1 MNSPRDEFGAMG
13 GARGGGAAG
22 GGGGGFSERGRRPHR
37 HPPSAEVEAE
47 MRLYLDKLREIV
59 PHIPKNR
66 KVTRLELIQHV
77 IDYICD
83 LQHALEDHPGLKDEP
98 TARLLTPPT
107 SPLHHQHLHTTTPP
121 HGFSNS
127 MSPHHLYNSLHH
139 SLSPTSSLGA
149 ATRQP
154 LGVLSMTNTLQTP
167 STRRDVT
174 KTTSRLNGSI
184 SHTLPGS
191 S

>member
-1 MNSPRDEFGAMG
+1 
-13 GARGGGAAG
+13 
-22 GGGGGFSERGRRPHR
+22 
-37 HPPSAEVEAE
+37 

-107 SPLHHQHLHTTTPP
+107 SP
-121 HGFSNS
+121 
-127 MSPHHLYNSLHH
+127 H
-139 SLSPTSSLGA
+139 SLPFHGTSPTHGLANPTMPHQYHTHNHRRLSPVSPLG

-167 STRRDVT
+167 TTRRDVT

>member
-1 MNSPRDEFGAMG
+1 M
-13 GARGGGAAG
+13 
-22 GGGGGFSERGRRPHR
+22 R
-37 HPPSAEVEAE
+37 H
-47 MRLYLDKLREIV
+47 YLDKLREIV

-107 SPLHHQHLHTTTPP
+107 SPHNHLLHTTTPP

-127 MSPHHLYNSLHH
+127 MNSLSPHHHNNHH
-139 SLSPTSSLGA
+139 HLSPTSSLSA
-149 ATRQP
+149 TTRQP
-154 LGVLSMTNTLQTP
+154 LGVLSMTNTLQTNAV
-167 STRRDVT
+167 S
-174 KTTSRLNGSI
+174 
-184 SHTLPGS
+184 
-191 S
+191 

>member
-1 MNSPRDEFGAMG
+1 MAYQDRMMGAARDDLGAM
-13 GARGGGAAG
+13 G
-22 GGGGGFSERGRRPHR
+22 GGGGGGVGDRGRRPHR

-98 TARLLTPPT
+98 GARFLTPPT
-107 SPLHHQHLHTTTPP
+107 SPHHLQQQLQQHLQHTPP
-121 HGFSNS
+121 HVL
-127 MSPHHLYNSLHH
+127 PHPTASHL
-139 SLSPTSSLGA
+139 LSPLSPLGSS
-149 ATRQP
+149 RQP
-154 LGVLSMTNTLQTP
+154 LGVLSATNTLQT
-167 STRRDVT
+167 STMRRDVT
-174 KTTSRLNGSI
+174 KTSSRMNGPI

-191 S
+191 T

>member
-1 MNSPRDEFGAMG
+1 MSPSRDEMGAMG
-13 GARGGGAAG
+13 GARGGGGGG
-22 GGGGGFSERGRRPHR
+22 GGGGGFGERGRRPHR
-37 HPPSAEVEAE
+37 HPGSAEVEAE

-107 SPLHHQHLHTTTPP
+107 SPNHPLHTITPP
-121 HGFSNS
+121 HGFSNA
-127 MSPHHLYNSLHH
+127 MNLQHLHNPHHH
-139 SLSPTSSLGA
+139 LSPASST
-149 ATRQP
+149 TRQP

>member
-1 MNSPRDEFGAMG
+1 MMGTPHDDVGAVG
-13 GARGGGAAG
+13 GLGGVSGVGEGGGGA
-22 GGGGGFSERGRRPHR
+22 SERGRRPQR

-83 LQHALEDHPGLKDEP
+83 LQHALEDHPGLKDDP
-98 TARLLTPPT
+98 AAARFLTPPT
-107 SPLHHQHLHTTTPP
+107 SPHHLHHLAGAHHHPLPSP
-121 HGFSNS
+121 A
-127 MSPHHLYNSLHH
+127 SPHHLSP
-139 SLSPTSSLGA
+139 LSALA

-154 LGVLSMTNTLQTP
+154 LGVISTTNILQTAAM
-167 STRRDVT
+167 RRDVT
-174 KTTSRLNGSI
+174 KTSSRLNGPI

-191 S
+191 T